1 MVITIIVLL
10 ILAGVALATLTG
22 QGSIIGNA
30 ENVVGRYN
38 NGVIVEQQLL
48 NEIEG
53 YLSRS
58 IDRLEK
64 IPVYTEEQLQK
75 MGTGEDVI
83 INGRIYNFGTGKTY
97 VLQNNIEYTGTY
109 ENIGNLIKNKE
120 IYIEG
125 QNKIIKVT
133 NEEGIDEYYTEE
145 SKYYIATNKYG
156 YVLNGLELY
165 YDGIDNT
172 GTGEHSLTTTTWK
185 DLSGNNRDGTL
196 IDFGTSTISGWG
208 NNYLSFDG
216 INDWVN
222 CGELNNTNITFD
234 ICYLL
239 KGKVDK
245 SMVIC
250 GDVETGGSAL
260 YLQKGKIMT
269 TTYIGG
275 EYKYVTVDDPIE
287 KYNITTSSYSYD
299 GNFNKVYKNG
309 EEKSSKQQNGDIG
322 LTQLNTVMAIGANP
336 YGSNDINREL
346 AYIDVYTV
354 RIYNRGLSAEEI
366 EINSKADERRYKQ
379 ENIIPVYTEE
389 QLLKAG
395 TGEDVYISEESKT
408 YNYAK
413 GAVYELKN
421 DVNIQENYTNILNRI
436 NNREINI
443 KLNDKKIIKGEDYY
457 TSNSKYTVAVNKY
470 GYVKDGLELYYDG
483 IDNTGS
489 GHSTTVTTWTDLSGK
504 GRNGTLKNN
513 TSSSAWTE
521 EGLVFDGIDDYVLIQ
536 ELNYDNVTLETVIES
551 NRAGSSNA
559 QVILGN
565 LEQGGYGIYYTT
577 RVTFE
582 AYIKEENDY
591 ATPDYKSNMPMNI
604 SQGYRYSI
612 SGCYNGKRVFTRL
625 DGQYQYK
632 DVDGTI
638 KMPERNTKFILG
650 GNPYEETMN
659 MDAFE
664 GVIYSTRVYSR
675 ALSDEEMSINYLTD
689 KERYNL

>member
-10 ILAGVALATLTG
+10 ILAGVALATILG
-22 QGSIIGNA
+22 DGNIIGNA

-53 YLSRS
+53 YLSSS

-75 MGTGEDVI
+75 MGSGEDVI

-97 VLQNNIEYTGTY
+97 VLQNNIEYAGTY

-172 GTGEHSLTTTTWK
+172 G
-185 DLSGNNRDGTL
+185 
-196 IDFGTSTISGWG
+196 
-208 NNYLSFDG
+208 
-216 INDWVN
+216 
-222 CGELNNTNITFD
+222 
-234 ICYLL
+234 
-239 KGKVDK
+239 
-245 SMVIC
+245 
-250 GDVETGGSAL
+250 
-260 YLQKGKIMT
+260 
-269 TTYIGG
+269 
-275 EYKYVTVDDPIE
+275 
-287 KYNITTSSYSYD
+287 
-299 GNFNKVYKNG
+299 
-309 EEKSSKQQNGDIG
+309 
-322 LTQLNTVMAIGANP
+322 
-336 YGSNDINREL
+336 
-346 AYIDVYTV
+346 
-354 RIYNRGLSAEEI
+354 
-366 EINSKADERRYKQ
+366 
-379 ENIIPVYTEE
+379 
-389 QLLKAG
+389 
-395 TGEDVYISEESKT
+395 
-408 YNYAK
+408 
-413 GAVYELKN
+413 
-421 DVNIQENYTNILNRI
+421 
-436 NNREINI
+436 
-443 KLNDKKIIKGEDYY
+443 
-457 TSNSKYTVAVNKY
+457 
-470 GYVKDGLELYYDG
+470 
-483 IDNTGS
+483 S

-504 GRNGTLKNN
+504 GRNGTLKNM

-521 EGLVFDGIDDYVLIQ
+521 EGLVFDGINDYVLIQ

-551 NRAGSSNA
+551 NRAGSSKA
-559 QVILGN
+559 QVMLGN

-632 DVDGTI
+632 DVEGTI

-650 GNPYEETMN
+650 GNPYEGTMN